1 MNHDKRARLRRMQRL
16 NLLLLAS
23 SLGLLMASVHWMAS
37 WPWLRWVQAFA
48 EASSIG
54 AIADW
59 YAVVA
64 LFRRPLGLPVPHTAI
79 IPRNQQS
86 IGESLGRF
94 VSSHLLTPDNIV
106 AKLREFDA
114 ARRAAR
120 WLAQPANAAGVAESL
135 TGFLPALL
143 RAPDD
148 SDLRR
153 LFRQSVVPRL
163 LALDASRLIA
173 RLMDFLLEVGLQ
185 RLVLDRVLAALDQWL
200 IDNEELVRRK
210 FAQAS
215 RYTPA
220 FVDAYLVRKF
230 IGGMHTLIHD
240 VVSDPVHPL
249 RESFIVALRD
259 WTAELEAVPQQ
270 REAAQLWLRRAL
282 ESISGDED
290 LRRLRDALATRVE
303 ADLARPDSLLR
314 QYTAALLVALAEGV
328 ARDATIPERLNRAWL
343 GFARTLSARHGGQI
357 AALISQVVGG
367 WDAQEVATKIE
378 LEIGRDL
385 QFIRINGALVGGAVG
400 LLLYAGTRLIAP

>member
-1 MNHDKRARLRRMQRL
+1 
-16 NLLLLAS
+16 
-23 SLGLLMASVHWMAS
+23 
-37 WPWLRWVQAFA
+37 
-48 EASSIG
+48 
-54 AIADW
+54 
-59 YAVVA
+59 
-64 LFRRPLGLPVPHTAI
+64 
-79 IPRNQQS
+79 
-86 IGESLGRF
+86 
-94 VSSHLLTPDNIV
+94 
-106 AKLREFDA
+106 
-114 ARRAAR
+114 
-120 WLAQPANAAGVAESL
+120 
-135 TGFLPALL
+135 
-143 RAPDD
+143 
-148 SDLRR
+148 
-153 LFRQSVVPRL
+153 
-163 LALDASRLIA
+163 
-173 RLMDFLLEVGLQ
+173 
-185 RLVLDRVLAALDQWL
+185 
-200 IDNEELVRRK
+200 
-210 FAQAS
+210 
-215 RYTPA
+215 
-220 FVDAYLVRKF
+220 
-230 IGGMHTLIHD
+230 
-240 VVSDPVHPL
+240 L

>member
-259 WTAELEAVPQQ
+259 WSAELEAVPQQ

>member
-1 MNHDKRARLRRMQRL
+1 MQRL

-259 WTAELEAVPQQ
+259 WSAELEAVPQQ